1 MPRERFDTSV
11 RRRIGNYLAG
21 VYGGRVSAFHP
32 FFPEGPL
39 VRVHFIIGLPEDHI
53 DPSSSGRSRGSC
65 TWIDELGE
73 RLERVHEP
81 GKARRLLERYRE
93 AFSQG
98 YRESFSPRLRPP
110 TFA

>member
-1 MPRERFDTSV
+1 MR
-11 RRRIGNYLAG
+11 
-21 VYGGRVSAFHP
+21 
-32 FFPEGPL
+32 
-39 VRVHFIIGLPEDHI
+39 
-53 DPSSSGRSRGSC
+53 

-98 YRESFSPRLRPP
+98 YRESYSPETAVADIRVIEGLTPLARSGS
-110 TFA
+110 TFTAAPATREAVSA